1 MANTQDTKDG
11 ITPMMKQYCE
21 IKDQYPDTLVFYR
34 LGDFYEMFFDDAVKA
49 SRLLNLTLTHR
60 GTNKGTPIP
69 LAGVPF
75 HAVDN
80 YISRLIRMGES
91 VVICEQIE
99 DKTNKKTKNFIRKVS
114 RIVTPGTATDDGI
127 APDREDNLIACVYE
141 GKHYF
146 GVASLNLGSGS
157 FKTSAV
163 RDLKELSLAL
173 DKIAPAEIVYPEEF
187 GHQEILS
194 TFKSRK
200 ELPKWNF
207 ELKTCYE
214 LLCRQFHTQT
224 LFGFD
229 IENIEDG
236 ICAAGA
242 LLSYVRSTQ
251 SGPLEHIRS
260 ISRDDF
266 GSLLLMD
273 QTAQRNLE
281 LTANLRGEF
290 KGSLL
295 SVLDHCITAMGS
307 RRLRRMLLEPLRSN
321 NLVNARLDLVESLLT
336 CDQSALDLLLDP
348 IGDLERITARVG
360 LGSAHPK
367 DLMVLREA
375 LKTVPKIKDF
385 LEKSDSEVLQQYAQ
399 KLDPLTNTCALL
411 CKAVKEVPSTF
422 IRDGNVI
429 ADGYNEELDSLR
441 ELMNGSASVLEK
453 MEAKER
459 EASGIA
465 TLKVGYNSVSGY
477 YIEVPRSQSVNVPSN
492 YHRKQTLKN
501 NERYTTQELRDLEEK
516 TLTAQER
523 SLVLEKELFEALIKT
538 LQQELNELSILSD
551 RLSLLDALLSLTKTA
566 DEYGYVR
573 PELSCDSVIAIRDGR
588 HPVIET
594 LTDKPFVTNSV
605 SMGVERML
613 VITGP
618 NMGGKSTYM
627 RQTALICIMARA
639 GSFVPASSALI
650 GDIDRIFTR
659 IGASDDL
666 VSGRSTFM
674 VEMEEAS
681 SILNNATTKSL
692 VLMDEIGR
700 GTSAVEG
707 AALAYAIAVHLCSRL
722 GCLSLFSTHYSEI
735 GTLES
740 NYPQVRNLCFK
751 AEESHGKICFLYHV
765 NPGSISHSYAV
776 EVGKLAGLP
785 ADVISMAK
793 NMIDNSE
800 IKNQQKKSAVQA
812 QKQTKTEKSAQDLL
826 TKEAKELI
834 TATDTD
840 NLTPLQALNLL
851 VKIKGMLKD

>member
-573 PELSCDSVIAIRDGR
+573 PELSCDSVIAIRNGR

-707 AALAYAIAVHLCSRL
+707 GETSAFGLIILAI
-722 GCLSLFSTHYSEI
+722 TI
-735 GTLES
+735 
-740 NYPQVRNLCFK
+740 NY
-751 AEESHGKICFLYHV
+751 
-765 NPGSISHSYAV
+765 
-776 EVGKLAGLP
+776 
-785 ADVISMAK
+785 
-793 NMIDNSE
+793 
-800 IKNQQKKSAVQA
+800 
-812 QKQTKTEKSAQDLL
+812 
-826 TKEAKELI
+826 
-834 TATDTD
+834 
-840 NLTPLQALNLL
+840 
-851 VKIKGMLKD
+851 